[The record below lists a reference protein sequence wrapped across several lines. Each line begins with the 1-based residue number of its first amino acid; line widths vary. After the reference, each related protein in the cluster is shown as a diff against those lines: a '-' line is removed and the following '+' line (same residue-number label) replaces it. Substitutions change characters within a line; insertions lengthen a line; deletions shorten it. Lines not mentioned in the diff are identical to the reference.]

1 MYIAVPKLE
10 DAVSQITRL
19 GGRTHTDVIAI
30 PKVGRMRL
38 MMDPQGAAFYI
49 IEPASSEQRPEG
61 AAEIGDVSWHE
72 LMTTDLTAAMKFY
85 QESSG
90 GSPASPWTW
99 ARWAGTD
106 LHRPHGQIGGIM
118 NTPPEMANVPP
129 TGRST
134 SACPTWMRPPNA
146 SSPRAA
152 RFSTAPWTFLTG
164 TGS

>member
-1 MYIAVPKLE
+1 M
-10 DAVSQITRL
+10 Q
-19 GGRTHTDVIAI
+19 
-30 PKVGRMRL
+30 L

-49 IEPASSEQRPEG
+49 IEPASSEQRPERPG
-61 AAEIGDVSWHE
+61 IGDASWHE
-72 LMTTDLTAAMKFY
+72 LMTTDMTAAMKLY
-85 QESSG
+85 QEVFG
-90 GSPASPWTW
+90 WQPDQTMDMGAMGKYQMFD
-99 ARWAGTD
+99 AGRGTV
-106 LHRPHGQIGGIM
+106 RIGGIM

-129 TGRST
+129 VLGKST